1 MGGAH
6 GAFRFPPFAQG
17 MRVGNT
23 LTYLFCPPSHSQRKC
38 TRRHPPGRKVYQR
51 GAHTI
56 WEVDGAKEKVRV
68 EQGTVGSFNYSF
80 FLIPREQLY
89 CQNLSLFGKLF
100 IDIKTLFFDT
110 DNCEHCSSLSPLT
123 QQLLMHVSEQSF
135 STSLPTP
142 TPNEIMSW
150 VSFQR

>member
-1 MGGAH
+1 
-6 GAFRFPPFAQG
+6 
-17 MRVGNT
+17 
-23 LTYLFCPPSHSQRKC
+23 
-38 TRRHPPGRKVYQR
+38 VYQR

-68 EQGTVGSFNYSF
+68 AKGTIGSFNYSF

-110 DNCEHCSSLSPLT
+110 DNCEYLLHLYPCWRST
-123 QQLLMHVSEQSF
+123 LLMHVSEQSF

-142 TPNEIMSW
+142 TPNETMSW

>member
-1 MGGAH
+1 M
-6 GAFRFPPFAQG
+6 
-17 MRVGNT
+17 
-23 LTYLFCPPSHSQRKC
+23 
-38 TRRHPPGRKVYQR
+38 YQR

-68 EQGTVGSFNYSF
+68 AQGSFNHSV

-110 DNCEHCSSLSPLT
+110 DNCEYLLHPYPAHC
-123 QQLLMHVSEQSF
+123 
-135 STSLPTP
+135 
-142 TPNEIMSW
+142 
-150 VSFQR
+150 